1 MSQPAAN
8 AEQPTPP
15 RGRPKGSK
23 ILDPARARL
32 ALQLQRQGLTYEEIG
47 AQLNC
52 GKTSVVDL
60 LAIARKNEGNPVSKP
75 QLYVL
80 TRNGK
85 APLAFHGILRS
96 EASSEFI
103 QTVPDKP
110 NKDVWTVRIFELS
123 ADPAKHM
130 GYVVAIDYLKK
141 VKGTH
146 GEHHFA
152 EPSTD
157 LQATLAAYN
166 PLDVLVG
173 FPSGPRFEDK
183 QRDLEAAV
191 KRQFAELVS
200 NVLKPFPE
208 TI

>member
-1 MSQPAAN
+1 MPKRDT
-8 AEQPTPP
+8 TPPPPKAP

-32 ALQLQRQGLTYEEIG
+32 ALQLQQQGLKYDQI
-47 AQLNC
+47 AKQLHC
-52 GKTSVVDL
+52 GKTSVINL
-60 LAIARKNEGNPVSKP
+60 LALARGKQENPMAEP
-75 QLYVL
+75 QSYVL
-80 TRNGK
+80 TRTGK
-85 APLAFHGILRS
+85 APLAFQGILRS

-103 QTVPDKP
+103 QTTPDKP
-110 NKDVWTVRIFELS
+110 NKDVWIIRVFDIVGKEGPRI
-123 ADPAKHM
+123 
-130 GYVVAIDYLKK
+130 VAIDYLKK
-141 VKGTH
+141 AKGTS

-173 FPSGPRFEDK
+173 FPSGPKFADK

-200 NVLKPFPE
+200 QVLQPFPE
-208 TI
+208 TL